1 MRQERYDI
9 PKTTIWSAATV
20 LVNEHGD
27 RATEVAQRVL
37 DDTLLREDEVR
48 AWKSVKLAVREIIHL
63 RNGGEMR
70 MVH

>member
-1 MRQERYDI
+1 MRQDRYEI

-20 LVNEHGD
+20 LVNQHGD
-27 RATEVAQRVL
+27 RAVDVAQHVL
-37 DDTLLREDEVR
+37 EDTLLRDDEVR

-70 MVH
+70 LVH